1 MGAHDIFFSYLS
13 TWYTSQWIYPFG
25 MVLQSNTNKICV
37 DKEQRRERR
46 TKQMKFEKKNGASNI
61 LPAHSNAAA
70 ALAGFGTMHFGDFH
84 FVVGGHVG
92 TML

>member
-1 MGAHDIFFSYLS
+1 
-13 TWYTSQWIYPFG
+13 
-25 MVLQSNTNKICV
+25 
-37 DKEQRRERR
+37 
-46 TKQMKFEKKNGASNI
+46 MKFEKKNGASNI